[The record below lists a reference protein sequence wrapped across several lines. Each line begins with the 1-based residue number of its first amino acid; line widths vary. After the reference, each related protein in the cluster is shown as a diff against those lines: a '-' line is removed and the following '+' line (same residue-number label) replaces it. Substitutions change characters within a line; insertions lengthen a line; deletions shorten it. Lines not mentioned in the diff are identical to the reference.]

1 MTPDLVR
8 RPLVAGRDG
17 LAASDPDGGA
27 VASISTGSKI
37 ESSLL
42 AGSAVR
48 ASPSPCEEQ
57 ALRHPVPSSDLA
69 HHGPRHQCLFNDP
82 RLLALAPTPSALDP
96 ENLPIHLCVTL
107 RLARVSHASTQLD
120 VGFGAI

>member
-17 LAASDPDGGA
+17 LAASDPDGA
-27 VASISTGSKI
+27 AIAPISTGSKI

-48 ASPSPCEEQ
+48 AS
-57 ALRHPVPSSDLA
+57 LRHVKTRLCATPCRRAISLTTTPASAPLQRSA
-69 HHGPRHQCLFNDP
+69 PFRPCSTAAGPRP
-82 RLLALAPTPSALDP
+82 P
-96 ENLPIHLCVTL
+96 ESSLHLRMTL
-107 RLARVSHASTQLD
+107 
-120 VGFGAI
+120 